1 MRGIAWGRERGVVVA
16 SHLPFELAD
25 RPALLPLRLLG
36 RHALGG
42 GLDALPARLGLLP
55 RSELLGVL
63 GHLLLLLLLLLPV
76 LDIELG
82 FGLGLR
88 PRSGLALRR
97 RVLLHRAPPLY
108 LRSTVSR
115 ESSSTQRLLDHIS
128 SSGAGAPQPRGGW
141 RARAGPWFFKPRQNI
156 QLRLLLQAR

>member
-1 MRGIAWGRERGVVVA
+1 MGA

-42 GLDALPARLGLLP
+42 GLDALPAARLGLLP
-55 RSELLGVL
+55 RSELLGVF

-82 FGLGLR
+82 LGFGLR
-88 PRSGLALRR
+88 PRSGLALGRR
-97 RVLLHRAPPLY
+97 ILLHRPPAPPLY
-108 LRSTVSR
+108 PEELLGQSSAPTLR
-115 ESSSTQRLLDHIS
+115 
-128 SSGAGAPQPRGGW
+128 
-141 RARAGPWFFKPRQNI
+141 
-156 QLRLLLQAR
+156 

>member
-1 MRGIAWGRERGVVVA
+1 MRGIAWGRERGVVGA

-55 RSELLGVL
+55 RSELLGVF

-82 FGLGLR
+82 LGLGLR
-88 PRSGLALRR
+88 PRSGLALGRR
-97 RVLLHRAPPLY
+97 ILLHRAPPLY
-108 LRSTVSR
+108 PEELLGQSSAPTLR
-115 ESSSTQRLLDHIS
+115 
-128 SSGAGAPQPRGGW
+128 
-141 RARAGPWFFKPRQNI
+141 
-156 QLRLLLQAR
+156 

>member
-1 MRGIAWGRERGVVVA
+1 MAGGPAVGA

-76 LDIELG
+76 LDIELAHLRG
-82 FGLGLR
+82 NGGHDERVQAEQFDNKHQVKARAAEKTAGIRDCSNTTRALESSACIQFGLVRSRIATLKIRERHTLVHVAGHQKPLR
-88 PRSGLALRR
+88 VPVA
-97 RVLLHRAPPLY
+97 
-108 LRSTVSR
+108 
-115 ESSSTQRLLDHIS
+115 RL
-128 SSGAGAPQPRGGW
+128 
-141 RARAGPWFFKPRQNI
+141 
-156 QLRLLLQAR
+156 